1 MMAPAV
7 LVAGQDMVELF
18 HKGTQET
25 VEFPRTLTG
34 LERKLCHAKAYENS
48 TKKEGH
54 TVARQGVG
62 RGTMRGSAGGAFG
75 ISLAFENYSLLRT
88 SAGNSG
94 LEVLW
99 CFAFRPPL
107 AVAQKRIRFRLE
119 IGSPVFKLKIDSPA
133 RGSQISRR
141 RANKK
146 PPPSGR
152 ADSNTKTALQ
162 KIHPEIWH

>member
-1 MMAPAV
+1 LYMETRVGREKQRGKVGGGTRLYSGM
-7 LVAGQDMVELF
+7 AGQF
-18 HKGTQET
+18 
-25 VEFPRTLTG
+25 
-34 LERKLCHAKAYENS
+34 KLCHAKAHENS

-107 AVAQKRIRFRLE
+107 AVPQKRIRFRLE